1 MPEYLAPGVY
11 VEETS
16 FRAKSIEGVSTSTA
30 GFIGPARY
38 GPISGQPE
46 LLTSFADFQ
55 RIYGGLEDIG
65 TEVNYLAHAVRAF
78 FEEGGRRCYV
88 VRVFKRLTET
98 DPLSG
103 HGKWNVNAGGAVPD
117 GLNIVARFPG
127 KMGNVRVTFSLRIGR
142 NIRTPDPEDPDN
154 HQKDNLNRV
163 QPGDVV
169 YLETLP
175 PANNNPRPYKFES
188 ANLRTVGW
196 DAQNEQWTLQ
206 NSGNPA
212 ALQGTTEVHPVT
224 MTVEIQY
231 PTPDGGFSSPAPLG
245 EFTLSE
251 NDEMGLLKMLALQPS
266 TPYADL
272 TMPIMIVSMDN
283 QSVDTDV
290 TLNLRDVVTQLTE
303 NPDPF
308 ALNQPFKLST
318 KTLSRGNNGDNVN
331 VAQTHYEGVA
341 ASPRPNEG
349 FQDLIRTDEFTR
361 DKNGLRAFEAVP
373 NISIVAAPAAAAIK
387 DADQRL
393 AVNKAVIT
401 HCAEMKY
408 RVAVLDISENQTV
421 SSALDERN
429 KLSSK
434 YAAIYYPWIYVSDPR
449 PGKGGQRLKLPP
461 SGFVAGIYARNDTER
476 AVFKAPANEVVRL
489 AVDFEQ
495 RLSKAHQE
503 VLNPEGVNC
512 FRFFEGR
519 GFLLWG
525 ARTISPDPEF
535 KYVSVRRYFAYLE
548 YSIERGTQWAVFEN
562 NDEPL
567 WANIRRTIEDFLFT
581 EWKRGGLMGEKP
593 EKAFFVRCD
602 RSTMTQNDLDNG
614 RLICLIGVAP
624 VKPAEF
630 VIFRIGQWTADSP
643 MNMR

>member
-88 VRVFKRLTET
+88 VRVFNRGQNANSLT
-98 DPLSG
+98 G
-103 HGKWNVNAGGAVPD
+103 HGKWKVNAGGDVPD
-117 GLNIVARFPG
+117 GLNVIARFPG
-127 KMGNVRVTFSLRIGR
+127 ALGKMRVIFSMRIGR
-142 NIRTPDPEDPDN
+142 NIRNGDR
-154 HQKDNLNRV
+154 LSRV
-163 QPGDVV
+163 QADDVV
-169 YLETLP
+169 YV
-175 PANNNPRPYKFES
+175 S
-188 ANLRTVGW
+188 
-196 DAQNEQWTLQ
+196 
-206 NSGNPA
+206 A
-212 ALQGTTEVHPVT
+212 ALNDATPTD
-224 MTVEIQY
+224 
-231 PTPDGGFSSPAPLG
+231 PTPNTFDVNNLYVVKGDGSSINPWKLVPATDPTNPGDNTNLLTRTGQFGTMEVYPASMSVDIQRPLPGGGFSEPALLG
-245 EFTLSE
+245 EFSLSKQ
-251 NDEMGLLKMLALQPS
+251 DDMGLLKMLARQPS

-272 TMPIMIVSMDN
+272 TMPLMIASFTGND
-283 QSVDTDV
+283 VDKANTDGLTIPDLINALGGTPQFAINRPFDLAV
-290 TLNLRDVVTQLTE
+290 INLTKGSDGSEPTGADYIGRDGG
-303 NPDPF
+303 F
-308 ALNQPFKLST
+308 A
-318 KTLSRGNNGDNVN
+318 
-331 VAQTHYEGVA
+331 
-341 ASPRPNEG
+341 
-349 FQDLIRTDEFTR
+349 DLIREDDFTKQ
-361 DKNGLRAFEAVP
+361 KNGLLAFEAVP
-373 NISIVAAPAAAAIK
+373 NISIVAAPAAAAAQDRQAI
-387 DADQRL
+387 
-393 AVNKAVIT
+393 NNAVIT

-421 SSALDERN
+421 TSALDERN
-429 KLSSK
+429 EFSSK

-525 ARTISPDPEF
+525 TRTISPDPEF